1 MDTVNAGKAP
11 QSHEDIKV
19 AIKKGLIMV
28 HTGEGKGKTTA
39 GLGMVLRCLGRGY
52 KVAIVQF
59 IKGKWIPGELKALRM
74 FGEQVEYH
82 AMGDG
87 FTWETKNLE
96 QDKASARRAWD
107 KCLELI
113 RSKRHRLIFLDEI
126 NYVVHYGFLDAK
138 EVLAGLKE
146 KDPDTHI
153 LLTGRNAAEDLIKLA
168 DLVTEMKPIKHPYRD
183 QKIKAQPGI
192 EF

>member
-1 MDTVNAGKAP
+1 MDTVDEVKAP
-11 QSHEDIKV
+11 QCHDDIKV

-59 IKGKWIPGELKALRM
+59 IKGKWIPGELKALRT
-74 FGEQVEYH
+74 FGDQVEYH

-87 FTWETKNLE
+87 FTWETKNIE
-96 QDKASARRAWD
+96 QDKASARLAWA
-107 KCLELI
+107 KCLEII
-113 RSKRHRLIFLDEI
+113 RSRTHRLIFLDEI
-126 NYVVHYGFLDAK
+126 NYVIHYGFLDAQD
-138 EVLAGLKE
+138 VIAGIKE
-146 KDPDTHI
+146 KNADTHI
-153 LLTGRNAAEDLIKLA
+153 LLTGRHAAEGIVALA

>member
-1 MDTVNAGKAP
+1 MDTVNAENAP

-59 IKGKWIPGELKALRM
+59 IKGKWIPGELKALRT

-87 FTWETKNLE
+87 FTWETKNIE
-96 QDKASARRAWD
+96 QDKASARLAWA
-107 KCLELI
+107 KCLEII
-113 RSKRHRLIFLDEI
+113 RARTHRLIFLDEI
-126 NYVVHYGFLDAK
+126 NYVVHYGFLEAEDVI
-138 EVLAGLKE
+138 EGIKE
-146 KDPDTHI
+146 KSADTHI
-153 LLTGRNAAEDLIKLA
+153 LLTGRHAAKGIVDLA
-168 DLVTEMKPIKHPYRD
+168 DLVTEMKPIKHPYKD

>member
-1 MDTVNAGKAP
+1 MDTVNAENAP

-59 IKGKWIPGELKALRM
+59 IKGKWIPGELKALRI
-74 FGEQVEYH
+74 FGERVEYH

-87 FTWETKNLE
+87 FTWETKNIE
-96 QDKASARRAWD
+96 QDKASARLAWA
-107 KCLELI
+107 KCLEII
-113 RSKRHRLIFLDEI
+113 RARTHRLIFLDEI

-138 EVLAGLKE
+138 DVIEGIKE
-146 KDPDTHI
+146 KSADTHI
-153 LLTGRNAAEDLIKLA
+153 LLTGRHAAKEIVDLA
-168 DLVTEMKPIKHPYRD
+168 DLVTEMKPIKHPYKD

>member
-1 MDTVNAGKAP
+1 MDTGNAEKAP

-59 IKGKWIPGELKALRM
+59 IKGKWIPGELKALRT

-87 FTWETKNLE
+87 FTWETKNVE
-96 QDKASARRAWD
+96 QDKASARLAWA
-107 KCLELI
+107 KCLEII
-113 RSKRHRLIFLDEI
+113 RARTHRLIFLDEI
-126 NYVVHYGFLDAK
+126 NYVVHYGFLDANDVI
-138 EVLAGLKE
+138 EGIKE
-146 KDPDTHI
+146 KSADTHI
-153 LLTGRNAAEDLIKLA
+153 LLTGRHAAKGIVDLA
-168 DLVTEMKPIKHPYRD
+168 DLVTEMKPIKHPYKD

-192 EF
+192 EY

>member
-1 MDTVNAGKAP
+1 MDALDVDKAP
-11 QSHEDIKV
+11 RVHENIAKAV
-19 AIKKGLIMV
+19 KKGLVMV

-59 IKGKWIPGELKALRM
+59 IKGKWIPGELKALRA
-74 FGEQVEYH
+74 FGDQIEYH

-87 FTWETKNLE
+87 FTWDTQNPE
-96 QDKASARRAWD
+96 QDKASARKAWE

-113 RSKRHRLIFLDEI
+113 RARRHHLIFLDEI
-126 NYVVHYGFLDAK
+126 NYVVSYGFLDAQD
-138 EVLAGLKE
+138 VVAGIKE
-146 KDPDTHI
+146 KDPHTHV
-153 LLTGRNAAEDLIKLA
+153 LLTGRNAAEGVIAIA

>member
-1 MDTVNAGKAP
+1 MDTVNADKAP
-11 QSHEDIKV
+11 QTHEDIKV

-59 IKGKWIPGELKALRM
+59 IKGKWIPGELKALRV
-74 FGEQVEYH
+74 FGDQIEYH

-87 FTWETKNLE
+87 FTWNTQNPE
-96 QDKASARRAWD
+96 QDKASARKAWE

-113 RSKRHRLIFLDEI
+113 RARRHQLIFLDEI
-126 NYVVHYGFLDAK
+126 NYVVHYGFLDA
-138 EVLAGLKE
+138 EVVVAGIKE
-146 KDPDTHI
+146 KDPHTHI
-153 LLTGRNAAEDLIKLA
+153 LLTGRNAAEGVIAIA

>member
-1 MDTVNAGKAP
+1 MDTVNTDKAP
-11 QSHEDIKV
+11 RRHKDIKI

-59 IKGKWIPGELKALRM
+59 IKGKWIPGELKALRA
-74 FGEQVEYH
+74 FGDQVEYQ

-87 FTWETKNLE
+87 FTWNTQSLE
-96 QDKASARRAWD
+96 QDKASARLAWA

-113 RSKRHRLIFLDEI
+113 RSRRHRFIFLDEI

-138 EVLAGLKE
+138 EVVAGLKE

-153 LLTGRNAAEDLIKLA
+153 LLTGRHAAEDLIELA
-168 DLVTEMKPIKHPYRD
+168 DLVTEMNSIKHPYRD

>member
-1 MDTVNAGKAP
+1 MDTIDVDKAP
-11 QSHEDIKV
+11 RVHEDIAKAV
-19 AIKKGLIMV
+19 KKGLIMV

-59 IKGKWIPGELKALRM
+59 IKGKWIPGELKALRA
-74 FGEQVEYH
+74 FGDQIEYH

-87 FTWETKNLE
+87 FTWDTQNPE
-96 QDKASARRAWD
+96 QDKASAHKAWD

-113 RSKRHRLIFLDEI
+113 RARRHQLIFLDEI

-138 EVLAGLKE
+138 DVVAGIKE
-146 KDPDTHI
+146 KDPHTHV
-153 LLTGRNAAEDLIKLA
+153 LLTGRNAAEGVIAIA